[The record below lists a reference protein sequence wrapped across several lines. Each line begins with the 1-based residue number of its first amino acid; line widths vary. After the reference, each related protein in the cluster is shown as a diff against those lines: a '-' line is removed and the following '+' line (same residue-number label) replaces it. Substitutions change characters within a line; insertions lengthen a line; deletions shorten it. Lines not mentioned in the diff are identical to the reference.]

1 MRKFTCVLVG
11 IAIIASVLTGCGNKN
26 NTVVDN
32 EENTQINQKQDTNAS
47 KEEKQTNQGE
57 DILDNQQKTF
67 VGYTA
72 QIPKGYV
79 FTGNAGKII
88 FKSDDKTDVYI
99 ARTMEDKATLSV
111 SNVTSEKI
119 AEYISKYLWS
129 DDGISKHIN
138 GYTKDI
144 PVSITSVNDVE
155 INGMKMKKF
164 EGSLTLV
171 KSSSDKDNKWDCY
184 VYGYIFET
192 NTKTVGFFGL
202 EQEQSQ
208 PKDKIELI
216 KKNMDVMIKTV
227 KLI

>member
-1 MRKFTCVLVG
+1 M
-11 IAIIASVLTGCGNKN
+11 
-26 NTVVDN
+26 
-32 EENTQINQKQDTNAS
+32 
-47 KEEKQTNQGE
+47 
-57 DILDNQQKTF
+57 
-67 VGYTA
+67 GYTA
-72 QIPKGYV
+72 QIPKDYV

-99 ARTMEDKATLSV
+99 ARTMEDKASLSV

-171 KSSSDKDNKWDCY
+171 KSSSDKDTKWDCY

-216 KKNMDVMIKTV
+216 KKNLDAMIKTV